1 MQRRTACLGAAP
13 PSQRARNAAAT
24 TGVPDI
30 LTEEFPQTLTEVH
43 VEDIVENEVTRE
55 VDRL

>member
-1 MQRRTACLGAAP
+1 MQRRTTSLGAAP

-30 LTEEFPQTLTEVH
+30 LTEEFPQTLAKVH
-43 VEDIVENEVTRE
+43 VEDIVKDEVTRE